1 VTLART
7 LTAAAVERIR
17 APSSGQIDHFD
28 QGYPGLALR
37 VSYGGARTWVYFFRL
52 HGKQKRMTLGRFPS
66 MSLAA
71 AREAWR
77 DARTT
82 VDKGESPQHQRPAAA
97 NSFAAVADEWLQRD
111 QARNRTYAD
120 IKRLIERC
128 AKPVWQ
134 GRHITTIGRRDI
146 NDLIDSVA
154 DRGAVMMARRLHAHL
169 HRLFRWAVGRG
180 ILETNPMAHLPKP
193 GSENPRDRVLT
204 DAELAQ
210 VFKNVTKLSPPHGAL
225 FQLLILTGARRGEI
239 TSLRWSEIADAR
251 SDLPQIEL
259 PGSRTKNGKPHT
271 IPLSPAALA
280 ILKGLPRIGD
290 SDFVFTLTGRHP
302 VTALAHKRKR
312 ELDRLTKIPAWRVH
326 DLRRTVATGLQRLG
340 INLQVIEA
348 VLGHV
353 GGSRSGI
360 VGVYQRHSFDAEK
373 RTALEAWAREVER
386 VVGGKPAKV
395 LPLRRP
401 R

>member
-1 VTLART
+1 MNTRT
-7 LTAAAVERIR
+7 FTAAAVERMR
-17 APSSGQIDHFD
+17 APASGQIDHFD
-28 QGYPGLALR
+28 HGYPGLALR
-37 VSYGGARTWVYFFRL
+37 VSYGGAKAWVYFYRL
-52 HGKQKRMTLGRFPS
+52 FGKQKRLTLGRWPS

-77 DARTT
+77 DARQTL
-82 VDKGESPQHQRPAAA
+82 DKGESPKHQRPAQA
-97 NSFAAVADEWLQRD
+97 NSFAAVADEWLKRD
-111 QARNRTYAD
+111 QAHNRTHVQG
-120 IKRLIERC
+120 KQRTERC
-128 AKPVWQ
+128 AKPAWGDRQ
-134 GRHITTIGRRDI
+134 ISTIGRRDI

-154 DRGAVMMARRLHAHL
+154 DRGAIIMARRLHAHL

-193 GSENPRDRVLT
+193 GSETPRDRVLT
-204 DAELAQ
+204 DAELAE
-210 VFKNVTKLSPPHGAL
+210 VFKNTSKLLPASYGPM
-225 FQLLILTGARRGEI
+225 FQLLILTGARRTEI
-239 TSLRWSEIADAR
+239 AALRWSEIKD
-251 SDLPQIEL
+251 DTIILPRD
-259 PGSRTKNGKPHT
+259 RTKTGQVHS
-271 IPLSPAALA
+271 IPLAPQALA
-280 ILKGLPRIGD
+280 ILKQLPRIGP
-290 SDFVFTLTGRHP
+290 SDFVFTVTGRNP
-302 VTALAHKRKR
+302 AVDFSGSKKR
-312 ELDRLTKIPAWRVH
+312 LDDITKIPPWRIH

-386 VVGGKPAKV
+386 IVDGKPAKV
-395 LPLRRP
+395 LPLRR

>member
-1 VTLART
+1 MTNRT
-7 LTAAAVERIR
+7 LTATAVERLR
-17 APSSGQIDHFD
+17 PPSSGQTDHFD

-37 VSYGGARTWVYFFRL
+37 VSYGGAKTWVYFYRL
-52 HGKQKRMTLGRFPS
+52 FGKQKRLTLGRFPS

-82 VDKGESPQHQRPAAA
+82 IDKGESPQHQRPAAA
-97 NSFAAVADEWLQRD
+97 NSFAAVADEWLKRD
-111 QARNRTYAD
+111 QAHNRSCAATQ
-120 IKRLIERC
+120 RLIDRC
-128 AKPVWQ
+128 AKPIWE
-134 GRHITTIGRRDI
+134 GRQISTIGRRDI

-154 DRGAVMMARRLHAHL
+154 DRGAIVMARRLHAHL

-193 GSENPRDRVLT
+193 GSEVPRDRVLT

-210 VFKNVTKLSPPHGAL
+210 VLKNVIQLRPPFGAI
-225 FQLLILTGARRGEI
+225 FHLLALTGSRRNEI
-239 TSLRWSEIADAR
+239 TGLRWSEIKDDTIILGR
-251 SDLPQIEL
+251 D
-259 PGSRTKNGKPHT
+259 RTKAGEAHS
-271 IPLSPAALA
+271 IPLSPPALA
-280 ILKGLPRIGD
+280 ILKELPRIGPG
-290 SDFVFTLTGRHP
+290 DFVFTLNGRNP
-302 VTALAHKRKR
+302 VTDLAASKEK
-312 ELDRLTKIPAWRVH
+312 LDGLIKIPSWHTH

-386 VVGGKPAKV
+386 IIDGKAAKV
-395 LPLRRP
+395 LPLRR

>member
-1 VTLART
+1 MNTRT

-17 APSSGQIDHFD
+17 APTSGQIDHFD

-37 VSYGGARTWVYFFRL
+37 VSYGGSKTWVYFYRL
-52 HGKQKRMTLGRFPS
+52 FGKQKRLTLGRWPS
-66 MSLAA
+66 MSLSA

-77 DARTT
+77 NARTT
-82 VDKGESPQHQRPAAA
+82 IDKGESPKHQRPAQAS
-97 NSFAAVADEWLQRD
+97 SFVAVADEWLKRD
-111 QARNRTYAD
+111 QAHNRSYAVVKRN
-120 IKRLIERC
+120 IERC
-128 AKPVWQ
+128 VLPAWE
-134 GRHITTIGRRDI
+134 GRQISTIGRRDI
-146 NDLIDSVA
+146 NDLIDAVA
-154 DRGAVMMARRLHAHL
+154 DRGAVTMARRLHAYL

-193 GSENPRDRVLT
+193 GSEIPRDRVLT
-204 DAELAQ
+204 DSELAQ
-210 VFKNVTKLSPPHGAL
+210 VFKNATKLRPTPYGPMY
-225 FQLLILTGARRGEI
+225 QLLILTGARRTEI
-239 TSLRWSEIADAR
+239 AALRWSEIKDDTIILGR
-251 SDLPQIEL
+251 D
-259 PGSRTKNGKPHT
+259 RTKAGEVHS
-271 IPLSPAALA
+271 IPMSPQALA
-280 ILKGLPRIGD
+280 ILKQLPRIGP
-290 SDFVFTLTGRHP
+290 SDFVFTVTGP
-302 VTALAHKRKR
+302 NPAVDFSGTKRR
-312 ELDRLTKIPAWRVH
+312 LDAITKIPPWRIH
-326 DLRRTVATGLQRLG
+326 DLRRTTATGLQRLG

-386 VVGGKPAKV
+386 IVDGKPAKV